1 LKKIYGLLFAALFVV
16 VLAACG
22 SEDTSKED
30 SGAKNTDS
38 KQESSNKVST
48 EDTTEETETAVV
60 EEEPEETTVDWDTQ
74 VSDIANA
81 DGSETEKFDQVS
93 SLAMDYS
100 PTDEELETFSDDIV
114 NEYKNGTYLSDITN
128 HEYMLKNIFKA
139 QVVDSAFEDNEQEP
153 LDSFAFDF
161 LQNTKYS
168 YRGVDAVDSQSVQ
181 SNEKQM
187 EDALTQIN

>member
-1 LKKIYGLLFAALFVV
+1 MKKIYGLLIATLFVV

-30 SGAKNTDS
+30 SGAENTDS
-38 KQESSNKVST
+38 QVETPKEESTDESSH
-48 EDTTEETETAVV
+48 ETETAAV
-60 EEEPEETTVDWDTQ
+60 EEETDETTVDWDTQ
-74 VSDIANA
+74 VADISNG

-100 PTDEELETFSDDIV
+100 PTDEELETFGNDIV

-161 LQNTKYS
+161 LQNSKYT
-168 YRGVDAVDSQSVQ
+168 YRGVDAVDSQPVQ
-181 SNEKQM
+181 ANEKQM
-187 EDALTQIN
+187 DDALAQIN

>member
-1 LKKIYGLLFAALFVV
+1 MKKIYGLFIATLFVV

-30 SGAKNTDS
+30 SGAENTDS
-38 KQESSNKVST
+38 QVETPKEESTDETTQEA
-48 EDTTEETETAVV
+48 ETAAV
-60 EEEPEETTVDWDTQ
+60 EEETDETTVDWDTQ
-74 VSDIANA
+74 VVDIANG

-100 PTDEELETFSDDIV
+100 PTDEELETFGNDIV

-139 QVVDSAFEDNEQEP
+139 QVVDRAFEDSEQDP

-161 LQNTKYS
+161 LQNSKYT
-168 YRGVDAVDSQSVQ
+168 YRGVDAVDSQPVQ
-181 SNEKQM
+181 ANEKQM
-187 EDALTQIN
+187 DDALAQIN

>member
-1 LKKIYGLLFAALFVV
+1 MKKIYGLLIAALFVA

-30 SGAKNTDS
+30 TGSENTDS
-38 KQESSNKVST
+38 QQETSNEEST
-48 EDTTEETETAVV
+48 DETTQET
-60 EEEPEETTVDWDTQ
+60 ETTVDWATQ
-74 VSDIANA
+74 VADIANG

-100 PTDEELETFSDDIV
+100 PTDEELETFGDDII
-114 NEYKNGTYLSDITN
+114 NEYKNGTYLSEITN

-139 QVVDSAFEDNEQEP
+139 QVVDNAFEDNEQEP

-161 LQNTKYS
+161 LQNSKYT

-187 EDALTQIN
+187 DDALAQIN

>member
-1 LKKIYGLLFAALFVV
+1 MKKIYGLLIAALFVV

-30 SGAKNTDS
+30 TVSDNTDS
-38 KQESSNKVST
+38 QQETSNEKST
-48 EDTTEETETAVV
+48 DETTQETETAAV
-60 EEEPEETTVDWDTQ
+60 EEETDETTVDWDTQ
-74 VSDIANA
+74 VADIANG

-100 PTDEELETFSDDIV
+100 PTDEELETFGDDIV
-114 NEYKNGTYLSDITN
+114 NEYKNGNYLSDITN

-139 QVVDSAFEDNEQEP
+139 QVVDSAFEDSEQNP

-161 LQNTKYS
+161 LQNSKYT
-168 YRGVDAVDSQSVQ
+168 YRGVDAVDSQPVQ
-181 SNEKQM
+181 ANEKQM
-187 EDALTQIN
+187 DDALAQIN